1 MYKRFSL
8 NTQSLA
14 GILDAHATLQRRL
27 DTMLGSFFVDQ
38 FTEIFVFVLILLQ
51 DMCMPV
57 WTQYRDYA
65 SEDAYRHRFS
75 TSLSIFAVQVGIEML
90 VDWSIWRTLRRFVSS
105 SSIKGLFGRVGSYK
119 AVTVVNAS
127 CVAFA

>member
-14 GILDAHATLQRRL
+14 GILDAHAALQRRH
-27 DTMLGSFFVDQ
+27 DTAVGTFFVDQ
-38 FTEIFVFVLILLQ
+38 FTEIFVFVLIFFQ

-57 WTQYRDYA
+57 WTQYRIYA

-75 TSLSIFAVQVGIEML
+75 TSLSIFAVQLAIEMI
-90 VDWSIWRTLRRFVSS
+90 VDWSIWRTLRRFVSP
-105 SSIKGLFGRVGSYK
+105 SSIAGVLGRFGSRK
-119 AVTVVNAS
+119 AVTVMNA
-127 CVAFA
+127 CRMVFA

>member
-1 MYKRFSL
+1 M
-8 NTQSLA
+8 
-14 GILDAHATLQRRL
+14 
-27 DTMLGSFFVDQ
+27 GSFFVDQ
-38 FTEIFVFVLILLQ
+38 FTEIFVLVLTFLQ

-57 WTQYRDYA
+57 WTQYRIYA
-65 SEDAYRHRFS
+65 SEDAYRHRFAS
-75 TSLSIFAVQVGIEML
+75 SFSIFSVQIGIEIL